1 MLSLC
6 LTFICSHA
14 LRLTGIEEPA
24 LCKATTQD
32 THHEV
37 ANLERDLDLSSNEEF
52 LKGYSKEFSEAAAI
66 GLSKQSYDL
75 ASKLNVKRAFVTTT
89 TLCPTTHG
97 VDPRTYLKHVLVLG
111 HALQAVNSSFPLVAL
126 IMDSTDCHLVK
137 EYDGR
142 ELKELNMIFVRV
154 PVGTFNQDEMPKPQ
168 KENWR
173 YTFPKT
179 YIWAMTGFQK
189 LVFLDGDVIVMKNL
203 DDLLD
208 SSQISGVHMA
218 TRQGA
223 CPHPK
228 FEQNLHMGGASN
240 LMVLQ
245 PNLDDFRNI
254 HRKIVESEKGNDQA
268 IIAEHFKDRL
278 VLRPPADMLYTEC
291 LMKFDCRLDDIRAVH
306 LGFAGRGLLTK
317 KGGLPSTLGSTTQQ
331 IFEQY
336 LGFCNHNKIEAHVE
350 RTIPC

>member
-1 MLSLC
+1 MMLSLC

-37 ANLERDLDLSSNEEF
+37 ANLERDPDLSSNEEF

-189 LVFLDGDVIVMKNL
+189 LVFLDGDVIVMKISMICLILLRSPECTWQLARELAPIRNL
-203 DDLLD
+203 NKICIWEVH
-208 SSQISGVHMA
+208 QISWFCNQILMI
-218 TRQGA
+218 
-223 CPHPK
+223 
-228 FEQNLHMGGASN
+228 FETSTGRSWNQKREMIKPSLQNTS
-240 LMVLQ
+240 
-245 PNLDDFRNI
+245 
-254 HRKIVESEKGNDQA
+254 KIGWY
-268 IIAEHFKDRL
+268 F
-278 VLRPPADMLYTEC
+278 
-291 LMKFDCRLDDIRAVH
+291 
-306 LGFAGRGLLTK
+306 GL
-317 KGGLPSTLGSTTQQ
+317 QQ
-331 IFEQY
+331 ICCT
-336 LGFCNHNKIEAHVE
+336 LNA
-350 RTIPC
+350 